1 LASGTIEADSK
12 ENATTSVSQD
22 EEQTT
27 VSSQGYLTITAVP
40 TKPPP
45 AMLIHVCI
53 LPERYIPIVCYTRY
67 PLFEPSRDID
77 WLLILREKE
86 KEKAKI
92 RAFAFSS
99 RGWLRVSECVG

>member
-1 LASGTIEADSK
+1 VVKSVVVITDGGRAQRECSRHLHLASGTIEADSK

-77 WLLILREKE
+77 RY
-86 KEKAKI
+86 
-92 RAFAFSS
+92 
-99 RGWLRVSECVG
+99 